1 MSEGLSVRD
10 LTVNYHTDAGPVAA
24 VDRVSFDVPSRTR
37 LGIVGE
43 SGSGKTT
50 VALSLIR
57 LLRPPGRIDGGRAE
71 VDGLDLLSLGA
82 DRMRA
87 HRLRTISYIPQGAM
101 NSLNPVLTI
110 GHQMTNVLVDH
121 GEKCANGDFAPAIET
136 ALAGV
141 DLPARVAK
149 LYPHELSGGM
159 KQRVCIA
166 MSTMLRPRV
175 IIADE
180 PTSALDVVTQR
191 HVMQT
196 LGAQQQESG
205 SALILIGH
213 DMGLM
218 AQFVDSLAV
227 MYAGRLVE
235 IGAIRDV
242 LTRPRHPYTQALVSS
257 VPRLAHRGE
266 LGGIPGVTPSLRE
279 LPAGCAFHPR
289 CERAADKCR
298 AARPAIDRDIGAHRA
313 ACFFA
318 DGAA

>member
-1 MSEGLSVRD
+1 MIEGLSVRD

-57 LLRPPGRIDGGRAE
+57 LLRPPGRIDGGKAE
-71 VDGLDLLSLGA
+71 VDGLDLLSLDA
-82 DRMRA
+82 EKLRA
-87 HRLRTISYIPQGAM
+87 QRLRTIAYIPQGAM

-110 GHQMTNVLVDH
+110 GHQMSNVLVDH
-121 GEKCANGDFAPAIET
+121 GEKSANGDSAPAIE
-136 ALAGV
+136 AARAGV
-141 DLPARVAK
+141 DLPVRVAK

-257 VPRLAHRGE
+257 VPRLDHRGE

-289 CERAADKCR
+289 CERAVAACR
-298 AARPAIDRDIGAHRA
+298 ETRPALDRYIGEHRA
-313 ACFFA
+313 ACFLA
-318 DGAA
+318 EGAA